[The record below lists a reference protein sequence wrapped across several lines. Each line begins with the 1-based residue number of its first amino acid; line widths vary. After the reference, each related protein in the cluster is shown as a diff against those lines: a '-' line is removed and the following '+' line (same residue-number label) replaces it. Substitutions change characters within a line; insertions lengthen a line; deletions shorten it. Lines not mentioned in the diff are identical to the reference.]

1 MIDRPLLAMGHDE
14 QRCVAN
20 EAKTPAPLA
29 TGSFS
34 QSAVETRT
42 TACRRRPGGFLRI
55 DRPAFYPARFG
66 ILTEIHNPKR
76 KRGIDPSLTRRV
88 VIAAP

>member
-1 MIDRPLLAMGHDE
+1 MSSR
-14 QRCVAN
+14 VAN
-20 EAKTPAPLA
+20 ESKTPAPLA

-34 QSAVETRT
+34 QIGSETRT
-42 TACRRRPGGFLRI
+42 TPCRRRTDSFLRI

-88 VIAAP
+88 VIAAQ